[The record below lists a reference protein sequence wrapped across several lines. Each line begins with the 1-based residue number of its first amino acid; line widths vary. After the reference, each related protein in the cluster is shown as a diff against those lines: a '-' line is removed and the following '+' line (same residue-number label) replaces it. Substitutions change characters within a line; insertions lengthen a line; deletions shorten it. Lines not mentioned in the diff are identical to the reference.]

1 MAEYG
6 VPGGVL
12 ELELT
17 ESMVMDDAERNLR
30 QMHALRSLG
39 VSLAIDDFGTGYS
52 SLAYLNRFPIDK
64 LKIDRSFVH
73 AMLEDTTALA
83 ITKVI
88 IGLGHTLG
96 LKVVAEGVEQD
107 EEARALRAA
116 QCDELQGFYF
126 ARPVPADE
134 LMAWVAQSERA
145 VVA

>member
-1 MAEYG
+1 
-6 VPGGVL
+6 
-12 ELELT
+12 
-17 ESMVMDDAERNLR
+17 
-30 QMHALRSLG
+30 
-39 VSLAIDDFGTGYS
+39 
-52 SLAYLNRFPIDK
+52 
-64 LKIDRSFVH
+64 
-73 AMLEDTTALA
+73 MLEDTTALA